1 MHDLLQT
8 SFLSPLKEDIVKA
21 SHFISNGPLVLASS
35 ADLEGLLALGF
46 LEAALLDA
54 GISYS
59 RRFLQPMKHIPRDEQ
74 NIIPKYNGTKI
85 VFFDSFGKT
94 DDLNSEHILVIKP
107 KEVEV
112 QFPHSDQIKRGT
124 VDVVIQSSALASVIS
139 PTGDRTTSFRPYVGA
154 GQWLMEGL
162 DTTIDPIHTLVRDFL
177 RDEGAIQIV
186 PLPEV
191 SQPNIEMIP
200 GLSERRLKKLSTLWI
215 EMDANQR
222 SQALSEF
229 CLPSLSTEGISTA
242 RFEELIWKRMV
253 IPNQEKDL
261 ASILHV
267 LQSKWPETKEEAL
280 IFASRLLDSWLRTGH
295 LSESTD

>member
-8 SFLSPLKEDIVKA
+8 TFLSPLKEDLVKA
-21 SHFISNGPLVLASS
+21 SQYIAKGPLVLAAS

-46 LEAALLDA
+46 LEAALLDS

-59 RRFLQPMKHIPRDEQ
+59 RRFIRPMKNIPRDEQ
-74 NIIPKYNGTKI
+74 NIVPDYKGSKV
-85 VFFDSFGKT
+85 VFIDSFAKT
-94 DDLNSEHILVIKP
+94 DIQDSDNVMIIKP

-112 QFPHSDQIKRGT
+112 QFPHSEQKRRGT
-124 VDVVIQSSALASVIS
+124 VDAVIQASALASMLS
-139 PTGDRTTSFRPYVGA
+139 PSGAKVTPFRPYTGA

-177 RDEGAIQIV
+177 RDEGTIQIV

-191 SQPNIEMIP
+191 QEPRIEMIP
-200 GLSERRLKKLSTLWI
+200 GLSKRRLSKLSDLWI
-215 EMDANQR
+215 DMNANQR

-242 RFEELIWKRMV
+242 RFEELMWKRMV
-253 IPNQEKDL
+253 LPGQASDL
-261 ASILHV
+261 ASILHD
-267 LQSKWPETKEEAL
+267 LQKEWPETIDTSL
-280 IFASRLLDSWLRTGH
+280 VFASRLLDSWLRTGH
-295 LSESTD
+295 LAESTD

>member
-74 NIIPKYNGTKI
+74 NILPKYNGTKI
-85 VFFDSFGKT
+85 VFIDSFGKT
-94 DDLNSEHILVIKP
+94 DDLNSEHILVIRP
-107 KEVEV
+107 QEVEV

-253 IPNQEKDL
+253 IPNQKKDL

>member
-124 VDVVIQSSALASVIS
+124 VEVVIQSSALASVIS

>member
-21 SHFISNGPLVLASS
+21 SQFISNGPLVLASS

-85 VFFDSFGKT
+85 VFIDSFGKT

-267 LQSKWPETKEEAL
+267 LQSKWPETKEKAL

>member
-8 SFLSPLKEDIVKA
+8 TFLSPLEKDIVKA
-21 SHFISNGPLVLASS
+21 SQFISTGPLVLATS

-59 RRFLQPMKHIPRDEQ
+59 RRFLQPMKHIPRDET
-74 NIIPKYNGTKI
+74 NILPTFNGTKI
-85 VFFDSFGKT
+85 IFVDSFGKT
-94 DDLNSEHILVIKP
+94 DDENSEHILILKP

-112 QFPHSDQIKRGT
+112 QFPHSDQKKRGT
-124 VDVVIQSSALASVIS
+124 VDVVIQSAALASMIS
-139 PTGDRTTSFRPYVGA
+139 PNGVKTTRFRPYIGA

-177 RDEGAIQIV
+177 RDEGTIQVV
-186 PLPEV
+186 PLPEIT
-191 SQPNIEMIP
+191 QPSIDMIP
-200 GLSERRLKKLSTLWI
+200 GLSERRLKKLSKLWI
-215 EMDANQR
+215 DMNANQR

-267 LQSKWPETKEEAL
+267 LQKGWPETKDDAL
-280 IFASRLLDSWLRTGH
+280 LFASELLDSWLRTGH
-295 LSESTD
+295 LIESTD

>member
-74 NIIPKYNGTKI
+74 NILPKYTGTKI
-85 VFFDSFGKT
+85 VFIDSFGKT
-94 DDLNSEHILVIKP
+94 DDMNSEHILVIKP

-200 GLSERRLKKLSTLWI
+200 GFSERRLKKLSTLWI
-215 EMDANQR
+215 KMNANQR

>member
-1 MHDLLQT
+1 M
-8 SFLSPLKEDIVKA
+8 
-21 SHFISNGPLVLASS
+21 
-35 ADLEGLLALGF
+35 
-46 LEAALLDA
+46 
-54 GISYS
+54 
-59 RRFLQPMKHIPRDEQ
+59 
-74 NIIPKYNGTKI
+74 
-85 VFFDSFGKT
+85 
-94 DDLNSEHILVIKP
+94 NSEHIFVIKP

-124 VDVVIQSSALASVIS
+124 VDAVIQSSALASVIS

-177 RDEGAIQIV
+177 RDEGTIQIV

-200 GLSERRLKKLSTLWI
+200 GLSERRLKKLSKLWT

-253 IPNQEKDL
+253 IPNQKGDL

-267 LQSKWPETKEEAL
+267 LQSEWPETKEEAL

>member
-8 SFLSPLKEDIVKA
+8 PFLSPLKEDLVKA
-21 SHFISNGPLVLASS
+21 SQFIAKGPLVLAAS

-59 RRFLQPMKHIPRDEQ
+59 RRFIRPMKNIPRDEQ
-74 NIIPKYNGTKI
+74 NIVPEYKGTKI
-85 VFFDSFGKT
+85 VFIDSFAKT
-94 DDLNSEHILVIKP
+94 DVQDSQEIMVIKP
-107 KEVEV
+107 REVEV
-112 QFPHSDQIKRGT
+112 EFPHSEQKRRGT
-124 VDVVIQSSALASVIS
+124 VDAVIQSSAIASMLS
-139 PTGDRTTSFRPYVGA
+139 PSGAKATRFRPYTGA

-191 SQPNIEMIP
+191 QQPHIDMIP
-200 GLSERRLKKLSTLWI
+200 GLSQRRLKKLSDLWI
-215 EMDANQR
+215 DMDANQR

-242 RFEELIWKRMV
+242 RFEELVWKRMV
-253 IPNQEKDL
+253 IPGQPTDL
-261 ASILHV
+261 ASAVHN
-267 LQSKWPETKEEAL
+267 LQRKWPETIDSSL
-280 IFASRLLDSWLRTGH
+280 LFASRLLDSWLRTGH
-295 LSESTD
+295 LTESTD

>member
-21 SHFISNGPLVLASS
+21 SQFISNGPLVLASS

-74 NIIPKYNGTKI
+74 NIIPTFNGTKI
-85 VFFDSFGKT
+85 VFIDSFGKT
-94 DDLNSEHILVIKP
+94 DDANSEHILIVRP

-112 QFPHSDQIKRGT
+112 QFPHSDQKKRGT
-124 VDVVIQSSALASVIS
+124 VDVVIQSSALASMIS
-139 PTGDRTTSFRPYVGA
+139 PTGAKTTSFRPYVGA

-177 RDEGAIQIV
+177 RDEGTIQVV
-186 PLPEV
+186 PLPEI
-191 SQPNIEMIP
+191 SQPSIDMIP
-200 GLSERRLKKLSTLWI
+200 GLSERRLKKLSKLWVD
-215 EMDANQR
+215 MDANQR

-229 CLPSLSTEGISTA
+229 CLSSLSTEGISTA

-253 IPNQEKDL
+253 LPNQEKDL
-261 ASILHV
+261 ASILHE
-267 LQSKWPETKEEAL
+267 LQRQWPETKDEAL
-280 IFASRLLDSWLRTGH
+280 LFASRLLDSWLRTGH
-295 LSESTD
+295 LFVSTD

>member
-74 NIIPKYNGTKI
+74 NILPKYNGTKI
-85 VFFDSFGKT
+85 VFIDSFGKT
-94 DDLNSEHILVIKP
+94 DDLNSEHILVIRP
-107 KEVEV
+107 QEVEV

-261 ASILHV
+261 ASILHM
-267 LQSKWPETKEEAL
+267 LQANGQKPKKRLS
-280 IFASRLLDSWLRTGH
+280 FSRVDY
-295 LSESTD
+295 